1 MADSN
6 KKSVLIVGGGA
17 VGAIAAVNLEA
28 GGLATV
34 TLVLRSNY
42 DVVKEHG
49 YTISSCD
56 HGNLKGWRPSVGMF
70 GNLTLLHLDDF
81 WGRPNIQTECGLYV
95 CVMWH
100 LGGETAS

>member
-56 HGNLKGWRPSVGMF
+56 HGNLKGWKPSVGMF
-70 GNLTLLHLDDF
+70 GNLTLLLHLNDF
-81 WGRPNIQTECGLYV
+81 WGWPNNIHTECGLYV
-95 CVMWH
+95 CNV
-100 LGGETAS
+100 A